1 MMSANDVRK
10 KLVELN
16 LRSVMKVN
24 KNLSALILSNKGLA
38 NTFRVKIGNTPLLDE
53 TRKTLEDLGWKIK
66 RVYQSSLEYYIVLSA
81 I

>member
-1 MMSANDVRK
+1 MMSAKDVRK
-10 KLVELN
+10 KLVELQLEKCN
-16 LRSVMKVN
+16 AGIQEFIS
-24 KNLSALILSNKGLA
+24 SNSFKKGLA

-66 RVYQSSLEYYIVLSA
+66 RVYQSSFEYYIVLSA